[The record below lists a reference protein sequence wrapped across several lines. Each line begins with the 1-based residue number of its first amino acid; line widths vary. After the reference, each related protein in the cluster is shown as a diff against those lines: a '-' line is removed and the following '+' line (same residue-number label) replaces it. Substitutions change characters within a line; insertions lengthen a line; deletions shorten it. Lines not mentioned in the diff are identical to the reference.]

1 MTGLQRRDRLWL
13 WGMKVNALQQ
23 TEEYRGLGFAPS
35 TMDTEQAMARTGIAN
50 VLMAGGL
57 SLDRATLD
65 SMPSARRIIAKN
77 ALHRHGKDGGQLRLE
92 HDGCVAALRD
102 AKRHPLAPLGPF
114 PAFVSRRR
122 GRRTQPAPQCHRHEK
137 RRRPV
142 L

>member
-77 ALHRHGKDGGQLRLE
+77 ALHRHGKDAGNSAWSTTAAWPPCATPTTSPCSFGAIPRLRFPSTWPSNSA
-92 HDGCVAALRD
+92 G
-102 AKRHPLAPLGPF
+102 APMSS
-114 PAFVSRRR
+114 A
-122 GRRTQPAPQCHRHEK
+122 
-137 RRRPV
+137 
-142 L
+142 